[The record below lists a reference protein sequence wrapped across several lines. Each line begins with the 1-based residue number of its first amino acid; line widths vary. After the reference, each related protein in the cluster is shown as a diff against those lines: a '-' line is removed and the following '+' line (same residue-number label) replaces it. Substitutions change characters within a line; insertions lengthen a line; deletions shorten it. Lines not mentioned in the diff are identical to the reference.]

1 MEEIKREKTM
11 STPIDLPDHL
21 MDYEKVA
28 LSSLAEELRKK
39 LGDKL
44 LFIMLFGS
52 KARGD
57 FDEES
62 DIDVFIVVRNDS
74 DLYQQEQVI
83 IELVSELSLRYNVVL
98 SPLVMDASEYRWN
111 LRLKMPLIHFIER
124 EGVVL

>member
-1 MEEIKREKTM
+1 MEINREKTI

-21 MDYEKVA
+21 MNYEKVA
-28 LSSLAEELRKK
+28 LSNLAEELRRK

-44 LFIMLFGS
+44 LFITLFGS

-62 DIDVFIVVRNDS
+62 DIDVFIVVRNGS
-74 DLYQQEQVI
+74 DLHQQKQVI
-83 IELVSELSLRYNVVL
+83 IELVSELSLRYDIVL
-98 SPLVMDASEYRWN
+98 SPLVMDMSEYQWN

-124 EGVVL
+124 EGVAL

>member
-1 MEEIKREKTM
+1 MEINREKTI

-21 MDYEKVA
+21 MNYEKVA
-28 LSSLAEELRKK
+28 LSNLAEELRRK

-44 LFIMLFGS
+44 LFITLFGS

-62 DIDVFIVVRNDS
+62 DIDVFIVVRNGS
-74 DLYQQEQVI
+74 DLHQQKQVI
-83 IELVSELSLRYNVVL
+83 IELVSELSLRYYIVL
-98 SPLVMDASEYRWN
+98 SPLVMDMSEYQWN

-124 EGVVL
+124 EGVAL